1 MKKELDYE
9 KLDKMRAETL
19 KASMQTKDPDVEDM
33 PLEPIEPPEGFFEL
47 TDEEFIYVAFGIKP
61 E

>member
-9 KLDKMRAETL
+9 KLDRMRAEIDEASKKT
-19 KASMQTKDPDVEDM
+19 KAPDVEDM

-47 TDEEFIYVAFGIKP
+47 TDEEITYLAFGIKP